1 MATILGTHYVFMP
14 LRVMTES
21 CVASLLERAKS
32 KQHTVPFRDGI
43 KNGQFQ
49 FDEMDKNTST
59 ENKKKSVI
67 KRIRPNIFL
76 NGKNQGF

>member
-49 FDEMDKNTST
+49 FDEMDKDTST
-59 ENKKKSVI
+59 EYKKNSII
-67 KRIRPNIFL
+67 KRIGSYVFFQNC
-76 NGKNQGF
+76 KN

>member
-59 ENKKKSVI
+59 GNKKKCII
-67 KRIRPNIFL
+67 KRKLRFTSNS
-76 NGKNQGF
+76 NN

>member
-59 ENKKKSVI
+59 EYKKKSTVNSVLEAAL
-67 KRIRPNIFL
+67 K
-76 NGKNQGF
+76 